1 MNKPRIDHNG
11 AAEPGN
17 RSAIGGPQDIFYA
30 NSNIVPLPII
40 ERAEGIYMWD
50 EEGNEYIDAS
60 SGPVVSNIGHGN
72 RHVAETSVDP
82 GADAS
87 LGGMAAMRS
96 GEISFA

>member
-11 AAEPGN
+11 ANEPSN

-72 RHVAETSVDP
+72 RHVA
-82 GADAS
+82 DAVWGNLVCLKLS
-87 LGGMAAMRS
+87 MELARVSCVA
-96 GEISFA
+96 